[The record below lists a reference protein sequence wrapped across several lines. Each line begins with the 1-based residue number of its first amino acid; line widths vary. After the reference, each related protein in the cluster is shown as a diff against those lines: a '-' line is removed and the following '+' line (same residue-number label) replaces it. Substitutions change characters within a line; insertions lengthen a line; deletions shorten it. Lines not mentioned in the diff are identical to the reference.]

1 VQASADITAP
11 VASGRGRLL
20 RILGVGF
27 GLAVIIGNTIG
38 AGIVST
44 PGSIAQHLPNGGLFI
59 GVWIVGG
66 LYALLG
72 AVSIA
77 ELGTMFPRSGGQYV
91 FAHDALGAYAGFI
104 VGWSDWISTCGSS
117 AFISLVIAQYA
128 GVLFPQVAQHPVAL
142 ALAIVLMFAVIQW
155 RGIRW
160 GSGVQN
166 TTSLLKT
173 LALVALVI
181 ACFAFAGK
189 SSISSNIALQ
199 PPRNLLV
206 PMILALQGVIYTYDG
221 WTGVIY
227 FSEEVRNPDRDI
239 PRSMLGGVLSVI
251 AIYLL
256 VNVALIYV
264 LPMSEIAGSDLA
276 LGKAAQSLFGVMG
289 DRIFRAVMILSML
302 SAVNACQLMASR
314 VLFAMSRDGLFSA
327 RGARANRGGTPSVA
341 LFLSTLVA
349 ALFILTGTVD
359 QVLAV
364 VAFFFVV
371 NYSISFFVVFL
382 LRKREPDRER
392 PYKAFGFPWTTGIS
406 FIGSLAF
413 LAGAVASDTRNS
425 IYAALL
431 LAASYPTFLVLR
443 RLGRR

>member
-1 VQASADITAP
+1 VQASAEITAP
-11 VASGRGRLL
+11 IASGRGRLL

-44 PGSIAQHLPNGGLFI
+44 PGSIAQHLPNGWLFI
-59 GVWIVGG
+59 GVWILGG

-72 AVSIA
+72 AFSIA

-91 FAHDALGAYAGFI
+91 FAHDALGAYSGFI

-128 GVLFPQVAQHPVAL
+128 GVLFPQVAQHSVAL
-142 ALAIVLMFAVIQW
+142 ALVIVLMFAVIQW

-173 LALVALVI
+173 LALLALVI

-227 FSEEVRNPDRDI
+227 FSEEVRNPNRDI

-251 AIYLL
+251 GIYLL
-256 VNVALIYV
+256 VNIALIYV

-276 LGKAAQSLFGVMG
+276 LGKAAQSLFGMMG

-359 QVLAV
+359 EVLAV

-413 LAGAVASDTRNS
+413 LVGAVASDTRNS

>member
-1 VQASADITAP
+1 
-11 VASGRGRLL
+11 
-20 RILGVGF
+20 
-27 GLAVIIGNTIG
+27 
-38 AGIVST
+38 
-44 PGSIAQHLPNGGLFI
+44 
-59 GVWIVGG
+59 
-66 LYALLG
+66 
-72 AVSIA
+72 
-77 ELGTMFPRSGGQYV
+77 
-91 FAHDALGAYAGFI
+91 
-104 VGWSDWISTCGSS
+104 
-117 AFISLVIAQYA
+117 
-128 GVLFPQVAQHPVAL
+128 
-142 ALAIVLMFAVIQW
+142 
-155 RGIRW
+155 
-160 GSGVQN
+160 
-166 TTSLLKT
+166 
-173 LALVALVI
+173 
-181 ACFAFAGK
+181 
-189 SSISSNIALQ
+189 
-199 PPRNLLV
+199 
-206 PMILALQGVIYTYDG
+206 
-221 WTGVIY
+221 
-227 FSEEVRNPDRDI
+227 
-239 PRSMLGGVLSVI
+239 VLSVI
-251 AIYLL
+251 GIYLL

-382 LRKREPDRER
+382 LRNREPDRER